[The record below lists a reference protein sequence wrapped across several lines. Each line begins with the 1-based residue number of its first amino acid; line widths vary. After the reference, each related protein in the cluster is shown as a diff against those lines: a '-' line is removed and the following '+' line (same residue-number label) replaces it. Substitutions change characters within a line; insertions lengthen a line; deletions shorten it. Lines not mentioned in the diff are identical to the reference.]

1 MRIELTQEVAAAP
14 AAVWPLLTDPAEMN
28 RWSLARID
36 PVSPGDGGRC
46 DTVGT
51 WRRVTVRN
59 PLGAQRLDE
68 AVVAVDAPR
77 RFEYRVVPDAMITGH
92 RGVIT
97 LDPTPAGT
105 LVRWTVDL
113 HLAFP
118 VMERAAVRV
127 VRPQLAE
134 SLAAMAR
141 CARGAP
147 ERAPWPDPF
156 VDDGDEEAL
165 LREARAVLEGQ
176 RAVAAELEAADDPR
190 RWFTRLY
197 AFTTEAILGAH
208 ARGDVAHGRWLLR
221 LVPRFHAYYFDNL
234 ARARG
239 AGEGSPEPHW
249 QRAFRAMEEGPPRAR
264 FVAGLRAAVQAHIED
279 DLPRALADVYRG
291 HYRGRCDY
299 GRFQGDYLMLQ
310 RALEEPAVPFLPTV
324 PRALLPWGFRVAERV
339 TPESIRRFV
348 RIRDE
353 YDVPAR
359 HREAFARGAA
369 LAAAAG

>member
-1 MRIELTQEVAAAP
+1 MRIDLTQRVEAPP
-14 AAVWPLLTDPAEMN
+14 AAVWPFLTDPAFMN
-28 RWSLARID
+28 RWSLARIE
-36 PVSPGDGGRC
+36 PVAPGDGGRF

-51 WRRVTVRN
+51 WRRVFVRN
-59 PLGAQRLDE
+59 PLGAQVLDE

-97 LDPTPAGT
+97 LAPEGEGT

-113 HLAFP
+113 HLAFG
-118 VMERAAVRV
+118 VMEHAAVRV

-134 SLAAMAR
+134 SLASMAR
-141 CARGAP
+141 CAKGA
-147 ERAPWPDPF
+147 APTVPWR
-156 VDDGDEEAL
+156 DDFEDAGDEAAL
-165 LREARAVLEGQ
+165 LREARAVLDAQ

-221 LVPRFHAYYFDNL
+221 LVPRFHWYYFDNL
-234 ARARG
+234 ARDRG
-239 AGEGSPEPHW
+239 AGGGAPEAHW
-249 QRAFRAMEEGPPRAR
+249 QRAFRAMREGAPRAR

-279 DLPRALADVYRG
+279 DLPRALADVHRD

-339 TPESIRRFV
+339 TPEAIRRFI

-353 YDVPAR
+353 YDVPTR
-359 HREAFARGAA
+359 RREAFARGRA
-369 LAAAAG
+369 LATR